1 MLKSIQGSQSI
12 HRIGQIS
19 CHRDQLDGMTPSFQE
34 WALTTRDGDGLKQEN
49 TMDSTKSLESAS
61 LADNLLIE
69 NILAFHTFVLV
80 FVLVKKLV

>member
-1 MLKSIQGSQSI
+1 MLISIEGRRSI

-49 TMDSTKSLESAS
+49 MMDSIEGRVWSPSYL
-61 LADNLLIE
+61 NLGY
-69 NILAFHTFVLV
+69 FVSSPSFVTGLV
-80 FVLVKKLV
+80 